1 MTNYTR
7 LLKYI
12 LQHRYFIKSIT
23 ILFLIFI
30 LLFTILY
37 EKKSVYNGT
46 ETQITGTVYKMKQS
60 DNIIT
65 LYIKAKEKLVVNYYT
80 EEEIDVSLGDKI
92 KTTGTLKVPS
102 NNTIPNLF
110 NYKKYLYY
118 NDIHYTMTANNIK
131 KISNNT
137 NIIYYLRELLS
148 SRIDKIYKSNK

>member
-1 MTNYTR
+1 M
-7 LLKYI
+7 
-12 LQHRYFIKSIT
+12 
-23 ILFLIFI
+23 
-30 LLFTILY
+30 
-37 EKKSVYNGT
+37 KKS
-46 ETQITGTVYKMKQS
+46 
-60 DNIIT
+60 DNKIT

-80 EEEIDVSLGDKI
+80 EEEIDISLGDKI

-148 SRIDKIYKSNK
+148 SRIDKIYKSNEYIKIFVLGDTSLVEDNIIESYRQNGISHLFSISGMHISLFASMILYILKRGVL